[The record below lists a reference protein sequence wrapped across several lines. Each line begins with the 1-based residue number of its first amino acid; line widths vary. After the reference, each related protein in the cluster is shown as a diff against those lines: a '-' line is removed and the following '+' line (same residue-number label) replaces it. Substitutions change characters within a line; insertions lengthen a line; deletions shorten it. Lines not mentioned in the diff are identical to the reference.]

1 MDLIA
6 FRSSTESCKMTISS
20 NGLVDVPPVSV
31 YVVVGADGSFWKVS
45 CSGSNVREPHGFRE
59 GEDNHSSVDKHAIT
73 YEFWS

>member
-45 CSGSNVREPHGFRE
+45 CSGSNVESLTDSEKVKTIIPVLI
-59 GEDNHSSVDKHAIT
+59 NT
-73 YEFWS
+73 L